1 MGAFMV
7 EPMVQ
12 SLTTDLMVLGLTMDP
27 MGEPMVLSLMTDL
40 TVLGLTMD
48 LMGELI
54 VLVPLA
60 RDHMVPEVMAEPA

>member
-27 MGEPMVLSLMTDL
+27 MGEPMVL
-40 TVLGLTMD
+40 GLTMD
-48 LMGELI
+48 PMGELI